1 MAANQDYNNLFGS
14 SDEESSDEE
23 EAEQQQQQQQQKPA
37 AAASAPA
44 QAARPAA
51 AASSAAATGGDAS
64 SSSEDESSDDED
76 ERLSAK
82 KRLQKK
88 GVPLASLSS
97 DESESE
103 DEEEVAAAAA
113 AARARPAPKART
125 TGSDAL
131 KRATADFDEEEE
143 EEEDRA
149 RKSRAP
155 DLSSDG
161 SSSSS
166 SSSSGESDSSDDE
179 GDSRRRKKGA
189 LKKKKST
196 KTKNKRIIKGGGEKE
211 KKAKASKSKKERV
224 RREDEDGEEDD
235 GAGGSSS
242 QGGGG
247 GGDSRRAGR
256 ELTVVEQALASF
268 KRNRSQ
274 KLPDKQVQDMTQ
286 RLIEVMEVA
295 AKEDRQAMAQH
306 RPATQKL
313 KRLTEVLDLLKSKHL
328 QGALV
333 DNGQVLGLIKQW
345 LQPLPDKSLPLFAVR
360 TPLIDYLLTA
370 RVEVHRLKESGVG
383 RVIQQ
388 LKKHPEETV
397 ENKAKLT
404 EIVDNWSRLI
414 TGKGT
419 TLKSRTSEEEMEG
432 REARQ
437 ARLAKA
443 NAGGGGFIMS
453 TTARGVVIPIRTGFN
468 FKKVALTFREE
479 FDRGQGKEDEAME
492 VNEREPGREGGM
504 ESRTSKVRKA
514 LKDMGRGGSKK
525 LRHESVR
532 HGH

>member
-14 SDEESSDEE
+14 SDEESGDEE
-23 EAEQQQQQQQQKPA
+23 EAEEQEQQQKPA
-37 AAASAPA
+37 APASAPA

-51 AASSAAATGGDAS
+51 AAASATGGDAS

-82 KRLQKK
+82 KRLQKR

-103 DEEEVAAAAA
+103 DEEEAAAAA
-113 AARARPAPKART
+113 AARPAPKART
-125 TGSDAL
+125 TGNDAL

-143 EEEDRA
+143 EEDDRA

-155 DLSSDG
+155 PDLSSDG
-161 SSSSS
+161 NSSSS

-196 KTKNKRIIKGGGEKE
+196 KTKNKRIAKGGGEKE
-211 KKAKASKSKKERV
+211 KEAKAPKAKNERV

-242 QGGGG
+242 QGGVG

-313 KRLTEVLDLLKSKHL
+313 KRLTEVLDLLRSKHL

-333 DNGQVLGLIKQW
+333 DNGQLLGLIKQW

-437 ARLAKA
+437 AQQAKA

-492 VNEREPGREGGM
+492 VNEREPGREGGV
-504 ESRTSKVRKA
+504 ESRTSRVRKA
-514 LKDMGRGGSKK
+514 LKDMGKGGSKK

>member
-14 SDEESSDEE
+14 SDEESSGEE
-23 EAEQQQQQQQQKPA
+23 EAEEEEQQQQKPA
-37 AAASAPA
+37 TTNSAPA
-44 QAARPAA
+44 RAAT
-51 AASSAAATGGDAS
+51 SSAAATGGDAS
-64 SSSEDESSDDED
+64 SSSEDESSDDEG

-103 DEEEVAAAAA
+103 DEEEAAAAA
-113 AARARPAPKART
+113 AASRPAPKART
-125 TGSDAL
+125 TGNDAL
-131 KRATADFDEEEE
+131 KRATADFDDEEE

-149 RKSRAP
+149 PKSQTLP

-189 LKKKKST
+189 LKKKST
-196 KTKNKRIIKGGGEKE
+196 KTKNIRI
-211 KKAKASKSKKERV
+211 KKKSKASKAKKERV
-224 RREDEDGEEDD
+224 GREDEDGEEDE
-235 GAGGSSS
+235 GAGRSSS

-247 GGDSRRAGR
+247 GGDTRRAGR

-286 RLIEVMEVA
+286 RLIDVMEVA
-295 AKEDRQAMAQH
+295 AREDRLAMVH
-306 RPATQKL
+306 NKPAVQKL
-313 KRLTEVLDLLKSKHL
+313 KSLNEVLDLLKSKHL

-437 ARLAKA
+437 AQQAKA

-492 VNEREPGREGGM
+492 VNEREPGREGGA
-504 ESRTSKVRKA
+504 ESRTSRVRKA

>member
-14 SDEESSDEE
+14 SDEESSGEE
-23 EAEQQQQQQQQKPA
+23 EAEEVEQQRQKPA
-37 AAASAPA
+37 TNSAPA
-44 QAARPAA
+44 QA
-51 AASSAAATGGDAS
+51 AASSAAAAGGDAS

-103 DEEEVAAAAA
+103 DEEAAAAA
-113 AARARPAPKART
+113 TASRPPPKART
-125 TGSDAL
+125 TGNDAL
-131 KRATADFDEEEE
+131 MRATADFDDEEE
-143 EEEDRA
+143 EEEDHA
-149 RKSRAP
+149 RKSQTLP

-161 SSSSS
+161 SSSS

-189 LKKKKST
+189 LKKKST
-196 KTKNKRIIKGGGEKE
+196 KTKSNMIK
-211 KKAKASKSKKERV
+211 KKIKASKARKERV
-224 RREDEDGEEDD
+224 GREDGDGEEDD
-235 GAGGSSS
+235 GAGRSSS

-247 GGDSRRAGR
+247 GGDARRVGR

-286 RLIEVMEVA
+286 RLIDVMEVA
-295 AKEDRQAMAQH
+295 AKEDRQAMMH
-306 RPATQKL
+306 NKPAIQKL
-313 KRLTEVLDLLKSKHL
+313 KSLTEVLDLLKSKHL

-437 ARLAKA
+437 AQQAKA

-492 VNEREPGREGGM
+492 VNEREPGREGGA
-504 ESRTSKVRKA
+504 ESRTSRVRKA

>member
-23 EAEQQQQQQQQKPA
+23 EAEEQQQQQQKPA
-37 AAASAPA
+37 APASAPA
-44 QAARPAA
+44 AAARPA

-64 SSSEDESSDDED
+64 SSSEDESSDED

-97 DESESE
+97 DESDSE
-103 DEEEVAAAAA
+103 DEEEIAAAAA
-113 AARARPAPKART
+113 VARARPAAKART
-125 TGSDAL
+125 TGNDAL

-143 EEEDRA
+143 EEDDRA

-189 LKKKKST
+189 LKKKKSS
-196 KTKNKRIIKGGGEKE
+196 KTKNKRIIKGGDKEKE
-211 KKAKASKSKKERV
+211 KKAKAPKAKKERV
-224 RREDEDGEEDD
+224 RREDEDGEEDE

-333 DNGQVLGLIKQW
+333 DNGQLLGLIKQW

-437 ARLAKA
+437 AQLAKA
-443 NAGGGGFIMS
+443 NEGGGGFIMS